1 MKAAQIDALSDM
13 FDGEP
18 VHPDLLR
25 DALADPSATATL
37 LDFARWR
44 WDMRQ
49 DARRPTVHLYDAMEA
64 VLRPPRRRRWTRF
77 VLPASMTATLLVALA
92 VFGWFTWRPA
102 PGPVPPNPPVTRPA
116 VFVNAPAVVGP
127 EAVPLRG
134 QLQAPQES
142 VARDTRP
149 SGQAERT
156 RTVRFRAWRDVLP
169 Q

>member
-1 MKAAQIDALSDM
+1 MNTSQIDALSDM

-37 LDFARWR
+37 LDFAKWR

-49 DARRPTVHLYDAMEA
+49 DARRPTTHLYDAMEP
-64 VLRPPRRRRWTRF
+64 VLRPPRGRRWTRF

-92 VFGWFTWRPA
+92 VFGWVTWRPA
-102 PGPVPPNPPVTRPA
+102 PGPVPPSPPVTRPA
-116 VFVNAPAVVGP
+116 VSVNVSPAERP
-127 EAVPLRG
+127 EVSLRV
-134 QLQAPQES
+134 QPQAPQHP
-142 VARDTRP
+142 VARDARP
-149 SGQAERT
+149 RRQAGGT
-156 RTVRFRAWRDVLP
+156 RTVRFGAWHDVLP